1 MKRRSIGLLAGM
13 VALRVAVAGAHAHLL
28 EAVPADQAVLHSAPR
43 ELTLR
48 FSEPAQLTALALEHD
63 GGAPAALSLPA
74 GQAQRIVVTLPAL
87 APGHYRVSFRALSAD
102 GHIVPGQ
109 VRFTLSP

>member
-1 MKRRSIGLLAGM
+1 MRRLSRLFLMGVLT
-13 VALRVAVAGAHAHLL
+13 LRFAAVGAHAHLQ
-28 EAVPADQAVLHSAPR
+28 EAIPADQAVLHSAPR

-48 FSEPAQLTALALEHD
+48 FSEPAQLTALALERD
-63 GGAPAALSLPA
+63 GGAPAPLTLPS
-74 GQAQRIVVTLPAL
+74 GQAQRIVVPLPAL